1 MAVHGADQSRAHAE
15 AAKRLSEAKRRLS
28 IAARNFWSYNSIGLP
43 EFEEVE
49 REYAAAKADE
59 YVARQAYTNPFGIE
73 KTS

>member
-1 MAVHGADQSRAHAE
+1 MSIHGADQSRAHAE
-15 AAKRLSEAKRRLS
+15 AAKRLSEAKARLF
-28 IAARNFWSYNSIGLP
+28 AA
-43 EFEEVE
+43 EERDTSDWAYTTSLDLAE